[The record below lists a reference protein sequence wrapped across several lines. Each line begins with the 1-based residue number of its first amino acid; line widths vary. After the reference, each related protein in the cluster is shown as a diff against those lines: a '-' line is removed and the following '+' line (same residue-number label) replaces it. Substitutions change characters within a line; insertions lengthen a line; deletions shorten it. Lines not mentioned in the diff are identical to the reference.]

1 MEIRTGYFAKLKKY
15 TELGYV
21 PIGIVRFKPKW
32 YSYKNKVTFAPSI
45 QLLSSFKDGNI
56 TSEEF
61 SNLYIEET
69 KNNNGVLKFKEMVRL
84 YKTLGVEKIILLCF
98 EKSEDTCHRHV
109 LAEYL
114 NKELNLNISELI
126 V

>member
-1 MEIRTGYFAKLKKY
+1 MEIRTGYFAKLQKY
-15 TELGYV
+15 IELGYV

-32 YSYKNKVTFAPSI
+32 YFHKNKELFAPSI
-45 QLLSSFKDGNI
+45 QLLLSFKDGEI

-61 SNLYIEET
+61 SNLYIEEL
-69 KNNNGVLKFKEMVRL
+69 KSKNGVLKFKEMVRI
-84 YKTLGVEKIILLCF
+84 YKILGVEKIVLLCF
-98 EKSEDTCHRHV
+98 EKAEDTCHRHV

-114 NKELNLNISELI
+114 NKELNLDISELI

>member
-15 TELGYV
+15 KELGYV

-32 YSYKNKVTFAPSI
+32 YLYKNKETFAPSI
-45 QLLSSFKDGNI
+45 QLLSSFKDGKI

-61 SNLYIEET
+61 SNLYIEELEN
-69 KNNNGVLKFKEMVRL
+69 KNGVLKFKEMIRL
-84 YKTLGVEKIILLCF
+84 YKTLGVEKIVLLCF
-98 EKSEDTCHRHV
+98 EKQGDTCHRHV

-114 NKELNLNISELI
+114 NKELNLDISELI